1 MTPLKSLGTGIAL
14 IAVAALLSSCGDASG
29 PGNGAATITANSS
42 ISLSAAPGADVSEPP
57 SVVVRDQS
65 GQPLAGVRVTFSVGS
80 GGGTVTGGN
89 ATTDASGI
97 ATVGSWTLGPAL
109 GTNTL
114 LAKTGNLPP
123 VTFSANATDPCST
136 AIPHLLGSTTNGKLS
151 LQDCRLSDG
160 TFADF
165 YAVDLPAA
173 GTYVFSQTAS
183 TFDTYV
189 ALLAANGLLI
199 GINDDVGTDTTKS
212 SLKVIVPAARFIIAA
227 TSFSSNATGNYT
239 ITSATSTAHITGCED
254 VFVVRGISTS
264 QSLQSSDC
272 ALNGIFGDQ
281 YVIFLLQ
288 GQPVSVSM
296 SSTEVDSYP
305 EIHAAGNNTI
315 LASNDDVDATTGNA
329 QVTFTPDRSDFYVIA
344 ARSPTAGMTGAYTLT
359 IP

>member
-1 MTPLKSLGTGIAL
+1 MTPLKALGTGIGL
-14 IAVAALLSSCGDASG
+14 IAVAALQSSCGDASG
-29 PGNGAATITANSS
+29 PGNGAASITANSS
-42 ISLSAAPGADVSEPP
+42 VSLSGAPGAEVSEPP
-57 SVVVRDQS
+57 SVVVRDQG
-65 GQPLAGVRVTFSVGS
+65 GQPLAGAHVTFSVAT
-80 GGGTVTGGN
+80 GGGMVTGEN
-89 ATTDASGI
+89 ATTDALGI
-97 ATVGSWTLGPAL
+97 ATVGSWTLGPAP

-114 LAKTGNLPP
+114 VAKTGNLPA
-123 VTFSANATDPCST
+123 VTFSADATDPCST
-136 AIPHLLGSTTNGKLS
+136 VIPHVLGSTTDGRLS

-160 TFADF
+160 SFADF

-173 GTYVFSQTAS
+173 GTYVFSQMAT
-183 TFDTYV
+183 TFDTYM

-212 SLKVIVPAARFIIAA
+212 SLKVIVPAARFIVAA
-227 TSFSSNATGNYT
+227 TSYAPNVTGNYS
-239 ITSATSTAHITGCED
+239 ITSAASPTHITGCED
-254 VFVVRGISTS
+254 VFVVRGIATS

-296 SSTEVDSYP
+296 SSTEVDSYL
-305 EIHAAGNNTI
+305 EIHPAGSNVI
-315 LASNDDVDATTGNA
+315 LASNDDIDATTKNA

-344 ARSPTAGMTGAYTLT
+344 ARSPVAGMTGAYTLT